1 MDEYSFATV
10 DEYRIDTG
18 DAATPDER
26 VAAELS
32 RQSAK
37 LRATLGMSRTRTLT
51 GDAAALARDLVTDA
65 ARKKLVQ
72 PACAPM
78 GVEDLTGVSQ
88 SSFTANGFQGSFT
101 FQNPSGTAYFDRS
114 TLTALKRL
122 LGAASASA
130 PCARATGAG
139 RDGRGGDGAVE
150 HGDGRDA
157 MGEPTVE
164 WEATVV
170 PGCLVRPLAGSDAGD
185 APPGRTA
192 SRRATPSRSP
202 RRTRGRRWRAAAS
215 P

>member
-1 MDEYSFATV
+1 VDDYAFATV

-18 DAATPDER
+18 DTATDEER

-37 LRATLGMSRTRTLT
+37 LRATLDIGRTRALE

-114 TLTALKRL
+114 TLNALKRL
-122 LGAASASA
+122 LGRGQRIGTVCPSY
-130 PCARATGAG
+130 GG
-139 RDGRGGDGAVE
+139 R
-150 HGDGRDA
+150 
-157 MGEPTVE
+157 P
-164 WEATVV
+164 
-170 PGCLVRPLAGSDAGD
+170 
-185 APPGRTA
+185 
-192 SRRATPSRSP
+192 
-202 RRTRGRRWRAAAS
+202 
-215 P
+215 

>member
-1 MDEYSFATV
+1 MDDYAFATV

-18 DAATPDER
+18 DAATDEER

-37 LRATLGMSRTRTLT
+37 LRATLGLPRYRSLA
-51 GDAAALARDLVTDA
+51 GDARELARDLVTDA

-114 TLTALKRL
+114 TLAALKRL
-122 LGAASASA
+122 LGRCQRIGTVCPSY
-130 PCARATGAG
+130 
-139 RDGRGGDGAVE
+139 GGG
-150 HGDGRDA
+150 
-157 MGEPTVE
+157 
-164 WEATVV
+164 
-170 PGCLVRPLAGSDAGD
+170 L
-185 APPGRTA
+185 
-192 SRRATPSRSP
+192 
-202 RRTRGRRWRAAAS
+202 
-215 P
+215 